1 MIRDYN
7 TVGAMI
13 SSPSGI
19 LVREDSLQNQRKPS
33 YFTNEVNDIPSG
45 GRFLANMRVIAID
58 DRASEETNNVPTVSQ
73 NALLRQEG
81 SCSVLRLAVAC
92 HGHVNGQDTD

>member
-7 TVGAMI
+7 TFGAMI

-33 YFTNEVNDIPSG
+33 YFTNAVNDIPSVG
-45 GRFLANMRVIAID
+45 GFFANVGMA
-58 DRASEETNNVPTVSQ
+58 
-73 NALLRQEG
+73 
-81 SCSVLRLAVAC
+81 
-92 HGHVNGQDTD
+92 